1 MSSRFQE
8 RLDTGPIV
16 VADGGMGVLISS
28 AVPRLRCPEE
38 ANIRSP
44 ESVVTLHTSFI
55 RAGADLIETNT
66 FGANRRKLAQQ
77 YLEDE
82 FERINSAGVKLAREA
97 REISGREVFIA
108 GSIGPLGDLAAIP
121 PAQRGEIFAEQALL
135 LDGRGVDLFMIETF
149 YELDELETAI
159 EAVRGVSSLPIV
171 ATLTFD
177 EGAETLAGVSA
188 AEAAERL
195 RPLNLAAIGANHG
208 AGLHAALAA
217 LEAMGG
223 DGGPPLAAL
232 PNVGL
237 ASLSGGRVI
246 YPHAT
251 PEYFAEFAAHAR
263 QLGARLIGGCCGTT
277 PLEIAA
283 IASAVEEER
292 EPSAPLDVMER
303 ELPEPR
309 LAGGPHET
317 ELARMLREGEWVT
330 CVELDPPKGGT
341 YDSMLSIARTLKASG
356 NVGFVDINDNPMARA
371 RANALMA
378 AVAIERECGIET
390 IPHVTP
396 RDTSVMG
403 LESQLLGAHAEG
415 VRNILSVTG
424 DPPEIGDY
432 PGSRGVY
439 EVDSIGLSQVV
450 SKLNRGEDYNGKGI
464 DAPTTFFLGV
474 AVNPSADDLET
485 EAERFREKI
494 AAGAQFAMTQALFD
508 LSYLDRFEE
517 LIGGWPVPLLLG
529 IFYVRSYQL
538 AVRLHNEVPGIV
550 VPEDVQRRLD
560 KAGANAGAEGLAL
573 ARELYAEAREKVA
586 GVYVIPPFK
595 QPEAALDLLG

>member
-1 MSSRFQE
+1 MNSRFE
-8 RLDTGPIV
+8 ARLAEGAIV
-16 VADGGMGVLISS
+16 VADGGMGMLVSS

-38 ANIRSP
+38 ANLRARERVAPLHPTSP
-44 ESVVTLHTSFI
+44 
-55 RAGADLIETNT
+55 RAGAALIETT
-66 FGANRRKLAQQ
+66 PCGANRRKLSQL
-77 YLEDE
+77 YLDDE
-82 FERINSAGVKLAREA
+82 FERINGAGVKLAREA
-97 REISGREVFIA
+97 REVAGRDVFIA
-108 GSIGPLGDLAAIP
+108 GSIGPLGDLAVPA
-121 PAQRGEIFAEQALL
+121 AQRSELFAEQAKL
-135 LDGRGVDLFMIETF
+135 LDGRGIDLFMVETF
-149 YELDELETAI
+149 YDLDELEAAI
-159 EAVRGVSSLPIV
+159 DAVRGVSSLPIV

-188 AEAAERL
+188 ADAAARL
-195 RPLNLAAIGANHG
+195 RPLELAAIGANHG

-263 QLGARLIGGCCGTT
+263 ELGARLIGGCCGTT

-283 IASAVEEER
+283 IASAVEQER
-292 EPSAPLDVMER
+292 QPSAPLDVVER
-303 ELPEPR
+303 ELV
-309 LAGGPHET
+309 APHIDRGAYET
-317 ELARMLREGEWVT
+317 ELARKLREGEWVT

-341 YDSMLSIARTLKASG
+341 YDAMLGVARELKLSG
-356 NVGFVDINDNPMARA
+356 KVGFVDINDNPMARA

-378 AVAIERECGIET
+378 AVAIERDCGIET

-396 RDTSVMG
+396 RDSSIMG

-415 VRNILSVTG
+415 VRNLLAVTG
-424 DPPEIGDY
+424 DPPEVGDY

-439 EVDSIGLSQVV
+439 EVDSIGLAQIVSQ
-450 SKLNRGEDYNGKGI
+450 LNRGEDSNGKSI
-464 DAPTTFFLGV
+464 DAPTSFFLGV
-474 AVNPSADDLET
+474 AVNPSADDLAT
-485 EAERFREKI
+485 EAERFRRKI
-494 AAGAQFAMTQALFD
+494 EAGAQFAMTQALFD

-550 VPEDVQRRLD
+550 VPEPIQQRLER
-560 KAGANAGAEGLAL
+560 AGANAGAEGLAL

-595 QPEAALDLLG
+595 QPEAALDLV